1 MLRARHVSIVAIAL
15 LFAACGSGT
24 AGSPAKNGILLRA
37 ADVGDM
43 RIRTESPVLNAFAF
57 DDAVGHGLLFKDP
70 VKQVVDT
77 LKSYGF
83 QRGYAEQF
91 VGAGMTA
98 GAFVAQFAP
107 GKDLSG
113 MLKYMNGNLF
123 EECPGEPQCSIKT
136 VLAVPSIPGSDGQ
149 VVHPTRGPTEGGD
162 ITVYKVIFNVGS
174 LIFGTE
180 IGGDDVYDPGT
191 VSKSTALAAFKDFY
205 DKVKSESAD
214 SIFNAAPK
222 NGRGPLP
229 PGPQTAISVP
239 PGTRPPASPSSSA
252 RAAAGPVAERCVR
265 RLAAPA
271 HGRARLF
278 DRALRARKRQVAAHH
293 HRAVGAHFD
302 RGGRVGLLD
311 VVVRDEV
318 ERAARAAQDG
328 VGHRAPVGVLR
339 LDPRALLAVEDGRKR
354 AEALGEVAAAL
365 AVVVDGDA
373 VAFVRLA
380 GRHGYASALAFMFS
394 RSARKPFGRSF
405 AMRRPVSFARNV
417 GAVISAPLRT
427 VVTSPASLSA
437 NQWWTMPSAP
447 LESHSN

>member
-24 AGSPAKNGILLRA
+24 AGSPAKSGILLRA

-91 VGAGMTA
+91 VGAGTTA

-136 VLAVPSIPGSDGQ
+136 VLVVPSIPGSDGQ

-174 LIFGTE
+174 LIFGMG

-205 DKVKSESAD
+205 NKVKSESAD

-229 PGPQTAISVP
+229 PGPETAISVP
-239 PGTRPPASPSSSA
+239 PGTKPTGSPS
-252 RAAAGPVAERCVR
+252 
-265 RLAAPA
+265 
-271 HGRARLF
+271 
-278 DRALRARKRQVAAHH
+278 
-293 HRAVGAHFD
+293 
-302 RGGRVGLLD
+302 
-311 VVVRDEV
+311 
-318 ERAARAAQDG
+318 
-328 VGHRAPVGVLR
+328 
-339 LDPRALLAVEDGRKR
+339 
-354 AEALGEVAAAL
+354 
-365 AVVVDGDA
+365 
-373 VAFVRLA
+373 
-380 GRHGYASALAFMFS
+380 
-394 RSARKPFGRSF
+394 
-405 AMRRPVSFARNV
+405 
-417 GAVISAPLRT
+417 
-427 VVTSPASLSA
+427 
-437 NQWWTMPSAP
+437 
-447 LESHSN
+447 